1 MRVSVA
7 RPLILVLIPLV
18 LMAALVLPAR
28 AISYSASAIPTYSQE
43 VSTDTT
49 LQLVVN
55 NTATS
60 TVYTFTWRVTDPTG
74 TTTTFSQS
82 TNSFSSTSIVQDVLF
97 PTDFVGANTN
107 YVGTYAVRV
116 DQTAPSSATNVAS
129 TQFQIGLAST
139 TIITRTVP
147 VSLRAQGYQNGE
159 NVSVD
164 VRNGGVSVP
173 GFPTYVTATT
183 AQGIVSYT
191 WTPSLSTP
199 LGTDSVRFRG
209 STTFKF
215 PSDTQ
220 SVTIVPTNS
229 TISGLTVTPSSIQRT
244 QAFTITFSASY
255 FNGQPLQS
263 GGAPVRVVEADGT
276 TTHFVAVNY
285 NSTLGLFRGT
295 YRVGTSA
302 STGTWTVHVDRNIVD
317 DGYGNLG
324 PNSPVTAQVGVQ
336 SAILTVSISS
346 LSQSYDVGNGIG
358 IFATITNPD
367 GTIVNSGT
375 ATATLSDNGTI
386 VSSNIGLTY
395 VPAKGYWTGLYTV
408 AQKDPS
414 GQWKLTVNASDA
426 YGNHGTASAS
436 TNVKVPIVT
445 PTGPLLSL
453 PLFLFLVGTAAI
465 GAIAGVAYLTNASNE
480 KKGLPFET
488 LFQLTGGEIPNK
500 SVVLILAQKDQDATA
515 LGLQLANRYLS
526 KGYYCGLLAY
536 GLSPEDLAGRARKYG
551 WKPAP
556 YIEKGTLE
564 ALDCF
569 TPIAQGGTV
578 KNPLDFAEV
587 GASVGTM
594 LEKAKGIGPA
604 VIVIDSLT
612 STFKKSAPRKMVT
625 TLSLLAEKVKGENG
639 TLFMAVEKDAL
650 PAEELGALR
659 TMADGIIQLGGT
671 GHNRTLEVLKTFNRQ
686 VTPLPVEYTVK
697 SGVGIQ
703 LRRILA
709 EAKVLSEQGI
719 KVIEVESK
727 KGVRLIEAESKKGA
741 ATALKMSKKG
751 LSTMRAESRK
761 HISPFAI
768 SLKHSLRTTI
778 RHRMSLA
785 LAKRLPASVR
795 LRLLG
800 RLRRLEAFVVDR
812 V

>member
-7 RPLILVLIPLV
+7 RAVLLVLIPLV
-18 LMAALVLPAR
+18 LLAVTVLPAR

-43 VSTDTT
+43 VSSDTT

-60 TVYTFTWRVTDPTG
+60 TVYTFTWSVTDPTG
-74 TTTTFSQS
+74 ATTTYSQS
-82 TNSFSSTSIVQDVLF
+82 TNSFFGTSIIQDVLF
-97 PTDFVGANTN
+97 PTNFVGANTN
-107 YVGTYAVRV
+107 YVGTYQVRV
-116 DQTAPSSATNVAS
+116 DQTAPSAAANVAS
-129 TQFQIGLAST
+129 TQFQVGLAST
-139 TIITRTVP
+139 RTVWRTSP
-147 VSLRAQGYQNGE
+147 VSIRAQGYQNGE

-164 VRNGGVSVP
+164 VQHGGVSIP
-173 GFPTYVTATT
+173 GFPHYVTATT
-183 AQGIVSYT
+183 SQGQVSYS
-191 WTPSLSTP
+191 WTPAISSA
-199 LGTDSVRFRG
+199 LGTDTIRVRG
-209 STTFKF
+209 SSTFKA

-220 SVTIVPTNS
+220 QVTVVRTNS
-229 TISGLTVTPSSIQRT
+229 TITGLAITPSPVQRT
-244 QAFTITFSASY
+244 QTFQITFSASY
-255 FNGQPLQS
+255 YNGAPVQS
-263 GGAPVRVVEADGT
+263 GGAPVRVVEPDGI
-276 TTHFVAVNY
+276 TTHFVAVAY
-285 NSTLGLFRGT
+285 NSTLGLFKGT
-295 YRVGTSA
+295 YRVGSSA
-302 STGTWTVHVDRNIVD
+302 ATGTWTVNVDPNIVD
-317 DGYGNLG
+317 DGNGNLG
-324 PNSPVTAQVGVQ
+324 PSSRVTSQLGVQ
-336 SAILTVSISS
+336 AATLSISIS
-346 LSQSYDVGNGIG
+346 PLSNSYDVGNGIG
-358 IFATITNPD
+358 IFATITYPD
-367 GTIVNSGT
+367 GSPATSGIVS
-375 ATATLSDNGTI
+375 AKLSDNGTI
-386 VSSNIGLTY
+386 IAGGIGLTY
-395 VPAKGYWTGLYTV
+395 VPAQGYWTGLYTV
-408 AQKDPS
+408 AQRDPS
-414 GQWKLTVNASDA
+414 GQWALVVNASDA
-426 YGNHGTASAS
+426 YGNHGTSSTS